1 MIKLKK
7 DKVLQA
13 AEAIS
18 VILHEDIFG
27 CETEGYTVGDYQ
39 ITADGLLL
47 RKDDYTND
55 VMNEALADFEPTPI
69 TDRKETVK
77 LLEAHTGKTAVYLKA
92 PTYAYR
98 IGDYIVDRDGN
109 VTKEQTTVEVTI
121 PRTHITAEGLKNLIY
136 MIAAKGEL
144 ISKATGGEFKVDRE
158 LIEDLA
164 VAQIYEVESIMRVVE
179 RSTGELKGLKIESDH
194 LTFTGF
200 PQNENTQAY
209 IHLASLMV
217 QTAEGHKRISAKP
230 AATDNEKFTF
240 RVFLIS
246 LGMKGDTYKEARKV
260 LLKNL
265 DGNGAFRTQAQA
277 DKHKEKMNE
286 LSKQRNN

>member
-1 MIKLKK
+1 M
-7 DKVLQA
+7 DK
-13 AEAIS
+13 
-18 VILHEDIFG
+18 
-27 CETEGYTVGDYQ
+27 
-39 ITADGLLL
+39 
-47 RKDDYTND
+47 
-55 VMNEALADFEPTPI
+55 
-69 TDRKETVK
+69 KETIK
-77 LLEAHTGKTAVYLKA
+77 MLEAQTGLKAVYQGA
-92 PTYAYR
+92 PSFAYK

-200 PQNENTQAY
+200 PQNENIQAY

-277 DKHKEKMNE
+277 EKHKEKMNE
-286 LSKQRNN
+286 LSKQKNN